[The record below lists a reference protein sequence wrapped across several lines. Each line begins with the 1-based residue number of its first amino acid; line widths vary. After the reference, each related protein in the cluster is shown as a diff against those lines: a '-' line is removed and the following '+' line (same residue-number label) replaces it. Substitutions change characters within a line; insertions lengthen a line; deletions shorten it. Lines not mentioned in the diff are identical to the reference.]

1 MVARALRSAI
11 RRYARAAPRNREP
24 TPDRPD
30 VAILLMS
37 AWGMGGT
44 IRAAHNVA
52 GHLAQQG
59 FRVEL
64 ISVFRV
70 RDEPFFGTF
79 PDGVRASAL
88 DDRRTRAIP
97 LLRRLPSVLVHPVEN
112 SHNWNLWVDL
122 RLARRLRRRTGVLIT
137 TRPSLNLI
145 AADLKPPG
153 LLTIGTEQVNLD
165 TWGPRL
171 QAAMARLYPRLDAL
185 VTLTEQDR
193 AAYAELLRDTTR
205 LESIPNTTRALGGP
219 EPELT
224 APVVVGVGRLAPQKG
239 FDVLIEAFGIAVAHH
254 PDWTLRIFGGGA
266 LHGALQAQIE
276 NRELTAK
283 VQLAGPTN
291 DLGAELANA
300 SIFALSS
307 RREGFPL
314 VLLEAMSKGIAV
326 VSFDCPTG
334 PAEVIEDHVNGL
346 LVDHGDKAAFA
357 RALQELMEDEALRKR
372 LGAAAAATASR
383 YTMDVIGPRWE
394 TLIADLI
401 SARGRPG

>member
-1 MVARALRSAI
+1 MVARALRHAI
-11 RRYARAAPRNREP
+11 RRYVRAAPRDP
-24 TPDRPD
+24 TPDRAD
-30 VAILLMS
+30 VVILLMS

-44 IRAAHNVA
+44 IRAAHNLA
-52 GHLAQQG
+52 GYLAQQG

-79 PDGVRASAL
+79 PDGVQASAL
-88 DDRRTRAIP
+88 DDRRKRAVP

-112 SHNWNLWVDL
+112 SRNWNLWVDV

-145 AADLKPPG
+145 AADLAPPG
-153 LLTIGTEQVNLD
+153 LLTIGLEQVNLD
-165 TWGPRL
+165 TWSPRL
-171 QAAMARLYPRLDAL
+171 QSAMARLYPRLDVL

-193 AAYAELLRDTTR
+193 DAYAELLRGSTR
-205 LESIPNTTRALGGP
+205 LESIPNTSRALAGP

-224 APVVVGVGRLAPQKG
+224 APVVVAVGRLAPQKG
-239 FDVLIEAFGIAVAHH
+239 FDVLIDAFGEAVANHR
-254 PDWTLRIFGGGA
+254 DWSLRIFGGGA
-266 LHGALQAQIE
+266 LHGELQALIDE
-276 NRELTAK
+276 RGLTQH

-291 DLGAELANA
+291 DVGAELARA

-314 VLLEAMSKGIAV
+314 VLLEAMSKGMAV

-334 PAEVIEDHVNGL
+334 PREVIEDHTNGI
-346 LVDHGDKAAFA
+346 LVDHGDTAAFA
-357 RALQELMEDEALRKR
+357 AALQELMGDEALRKR
-372 LGAAAAATASR
+372 LGAAAAATARR

-394 TLIADLI
+394 ELIADLI
-401 SARGRPG
+401 DRRARLG